1 MTTMQI
7 NKSEKWGGSEVLLL
21 SQPVLRSIIE

>member
-1 MTTMQI
+1 MTTMQV

-21 SQPVLRSIIE
+21 LQLVLRSIIA